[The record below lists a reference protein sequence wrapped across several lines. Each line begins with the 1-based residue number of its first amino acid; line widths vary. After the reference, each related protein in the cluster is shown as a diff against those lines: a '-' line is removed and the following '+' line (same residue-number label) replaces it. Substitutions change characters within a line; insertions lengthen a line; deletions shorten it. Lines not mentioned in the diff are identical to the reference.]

1 MLPQPPSGN
10 MSFVPSD
17 RISAGRHR
25 LVAGEQGP
33 WFALLVAARLAASA
47 VAVGLVS
54 LRGIAPYELLLLAYG
69 PVSTAVLVFEPRT
82 RRSPVMW
89 VADSA
94 IVLAM
99 VFDSGD
105 WRSPYYPLWLTTLPL
120 PAAQVRL
127 RVAVW
132 IAAGVT
138 LLYAVLSAIGGPA
151 PPGRFGA
158 ISYETLVIHLALP
171 FVLVS
176 GLAYAAEALR
186 QLRDERS
193 RRERLAIE
201 AERRRIAW
209 ELHDSAKQRVH
220 AAHLMV
226 SSLQRRLDGDL
237 ATAVER
243 AAVELESAAADM
255 DTSLAEL
262 RSPLEGR
269 PLHEALRARADELT
283 EPSGPR
289 IAVRGTAPEL
299 PPLVAAHVYRIGCEA
314 LTNALRHADAT
325 AIEVAV
331 EQDAGAFRVLVRD
344 DGRGLPRE
352 RRPDASGLLAMES
365 RAATIG
371 AQLSI
376 ATDASG
382 RGTTVALELPAAAL
396 GGAA

>member
-1 MLPQPPSGN
+1 
-10 MSFVPSD
+10 V
-17 RISAGRHR
+17 
-25 LVAGEQGP
+25 LV
-33 WFALLVAARLAASA
+33 R
-47 VAVGLVS
+47 GLQ
-54 LRGIAPYELLLLAYG
+54 PYELILLAYG
-69 PVSTAVLVFEPRT
+69 PLSTLALALSPAL
-82 RRSPVMW
+82 RRNPVAW
-89 VADSA
+89 FADCA

-99 VFDSGD
+99 VLESGD

-120 PAAQVRL
+120 PAVQVRL
-127 RVAVW
+127 RWAVW
-132 IAAGVT
+132 LAAAVT
-138 LLYAVLSAIGGPA
+138 LVYASLAAVGGPA
-151 PPGRFGA
+151 PPGDFGA
-158 ISYETLVIHLALP
+158 ISYETLAIHLLLP
-171 FVLVS
+171 FALVS
-176 GLAYAAEALR
+176 GLAYAAESLR
-186 QLRDERS
+186 QLRAERA

-237 ATAVER
+237 AHAVER

-269 PLHEALRARADELT
+269 PLHEALRARADELA
-283 EPSGPR
+283 EPNGPH
-289 IAVRGTAPEL
+289 IAVHGAAAEL

-314 LTNALRHADAT
+314 LTNALRHAGAN
-325 AIEVAV
+325 AIDVAV
-331 EQDAGAFRVLVRD
+331 EQDAQALRVLVRD
-344 DGRGLPRE
+344 DGQGLPDV

-371 AQLSI
+371 AHLSI
-376 ATDASG
+376 EPGLAG
-382 RGTTVALELPAAAL
+382 RGTVVALEVPATVL

>member
-1 MLPQPPSGN
+1 
-10 MSFVPSD
+10 VRRD
-17 RISAGRHR
+17 RITARRHQ

-33 WFALLVAARLAASA
+33 WLALLLAARLTTSA
-47 VAVGLVS
+47 LAVGLV
-54 LRGIAPYELLLLAYG
+54 LVRGLQPYELILLSYG
-69 PVSTAVLVFEPRT
+69 PLSTLALALRPSL
-82 RRSPVMW
+82 RRNPVAW
-89 VADSA
+89 FADCS

-99 VFDSGD
+99 VLESGD

-120 PAAQVRL
+120 AAVQVRL
-127 RVAVW
+127 RWAVW
-132 IAAGVT
+132 LAAGVT
-138 LLYAVLSAIGGPA
+138 LVYATLAAVGGPA
-151 PPGRFGA
+151 PPGRFGP
-158 ISYETLVIHLALP
+158 ISYETLAIHLTLP
-171 FVLVS
+171 FALVS

-186 QLRDERS
+186 QLRTERA

-209 ELHDSAKQRVH
+209 DLHDSAKQRVH

-237 ATAVER
+237 AHAVER

-269 PLHEALRARADELT
+269 PLHEALRARADELA
-283 EPSGPR
+283 EPNGPS
-289 IAVRGTAPEL
+289 IAVHGAADEL

-314 LTNALRHADAT
+314 LTNALRHAGAS
-325 AIEVAV
+325 AIDVAV
-331 EQDAGAFRVLVRD
+331 EQDADALRVLVRD
-344 DGRGLPRE
+344 DGQGLPQV

-371 AQLSI
+371 AHLSI
-376 ATDASG
+376 EPGRAG
-382 RGTTVALELPAAAL
+382 RGTVVALEVPATVL